1 MQGKGGGGGG
11 VEEETPARM
20 QTKRG
25 LCYLQQTIQFFQSD
39 PHAAIPN
46 KLAFTSLHC
55 SISNYSLKGW
65 KNKLLSAQIW

>member
-1 MQGKGGGGGG
+1 MQGKGGGGG

-20 QTKRG
+20 QTKRR

-39 PHAAIPN
+39 PPAAIPI

-65 KNKLLSAQIW
+65 KNNLLSAQIW